1 MMPAFLIPYW
11 PNEKT
16 PEIIL
21 MTNKKM
27 TLPSLA
33 HPPLLLELLQWLLK
47 TKKKTTK
54 NPIQNQHKNQV
65 SYLLEYFKTNK

>member
-47 TKKKTTK
+47 TKKNQQKT
-54 NPIQNQHKNQV
+54 P
-65 SYLLEYFKTNK
+65 YKTNTKTK